1 MTTYKQGE
9 FMKRGFLI
17 IGLCIALTHNG
28 TFAEEMATA
37 TPAVTQSAV
46 AVKED
51 YTPQLLTKI
60 KGQRE
65 VIYNSL
71 GLTQAQ
77 LKAINELET
86 RRYTDLEPLLKKLC
100 CAKNK
105 EKKLSATPSASDEEI
120 KSAQKELNKVRK
132 DIKKVTNSYDSKMKK
147 ILTHDQWTKY
157 LIIRKLKQQD
167 LNKLNSDNKP
177 VSPYKKSDLRPFGVP
192 ISQPEYAEQLKQ
204 ERCWFGKLK
213 KK

>member
-1 MTTYKQGE
+1 
-9 FMKRGFLI
+9 MKRGFLI
-17 IGLCIALTHNG
+17 IGLCVALSHNAA
-28 TFAEEMATA
+28 FPAETVTA
-37 TPAVTQSAV
+37 TTQSAT

-65 VIYNSL
+65 VIYNAL

-77 LKAINELET
+77 LKSIDELET
-86 RRYTDLEPLLKKLC
+86 QRYADLEPLLKKLC
-100 CAKNK
+100 CAKSE
-105 EKKLSATPSASDEEI
+105 EKKLKENSATSDEEI

-132 DIKKVTNSYDSKMKK
+132 EIKKVTKSYDSKMKK

-167 LNKLNSDNKP
+167 LNRLNTDNKTI
-177 VSPYKKSDLRPFGVP
+177 SPSKKSDLRPFGVP

-204 ERCWFGKLK
+204 ERCWFGKFK